1 MIGKQKAKSNLLF
14 GKITIAQNPREIA
27 QEFNKYFAAVGKN
40 LAEKIPNTGKS
51 FHDLKHLIM
60 KKVFVELKFDE
71 FE

>member
-1 MIGKQKAKSNLLF
+1 MIGKQKAKSNLLH

-27 QEFNKYFAAVGKN
+27 QEFNKYFASVGTN
-40 LAEKIPNTGKS
+40 LAEKIPNTEKS

-60 KKVFVELKFDE
+60 KKAFVELKFDE